1 MTNGDAS
8 ERSERLMEIREG
20 VRRGEET
27 FAAAIKLHERVRSNL
42 GPAIVAAQAISDALK
57 TGHKLLVFGNGGS
70 AADAQHVAAELVGRF
85 QRERA
90 AMAAIALTV
99 DTSILTAVGNDY
111 SFKQVFARQVEA
123 LGNRGDVAMG
133 ISTSGESPNVVTGLQ
148 TAKAKGLKTIAL
160 TGRDGGSVGRAA
172 EIHVNVPDQNT
183 QRVQEVHMTLLH
195 VMCEVIEEDA
205 NA

>member
-1 MTNGDAS
+1 VD
-8 ERSERLMEIREG
+8 RREC
-20 VRRGEET
+20 VRRAEDA

-42 GPAIVAAQAISDALK
+42 GPAVVAAQAISDALK
-57 TGHKLLVFGNGGS
+57 AGHKLLLFGNGGS
-70 AADAQHVAAELVGRF
+70 AADAQHAAAELVGRF

-111 SFKQVFARQVEA
+111 SFKQVFARQIEA

-133 ISTSGESPNVVTGLQ
+133 ISTSGESPNVVAALQ
-148 TAKAKGLKTIAL
+148 AAKAKGLRTIAL
-160 TGRDGGSVGRAA
+160 TGRDGGSVGGAA

-195 VMCEVIEEDA
+195 VICEVIEEDA